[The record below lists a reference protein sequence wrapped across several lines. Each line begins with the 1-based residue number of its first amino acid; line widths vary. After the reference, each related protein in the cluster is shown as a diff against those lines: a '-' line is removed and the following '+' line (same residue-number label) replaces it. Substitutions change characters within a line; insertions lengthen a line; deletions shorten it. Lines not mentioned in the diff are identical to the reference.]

1 MKLEEVKE
9 LLSAKVLCGESLL
22 DKDVENFY
30 ASDLMSDILATVKE
44 PGILITAMIQP
55 QVVRTTQMLDLIG
68 IIFVNGKIPPEE
80 TLRLANSNE
89 ILIMTTKYSMFE
101 TCGKIYIAINRC
113 ERDR

>member
-9 LLSAKVLCGESLL
+9 VLSAKILCGESLL
-22 DKDVENFY
+22 HRDVEHFY

-44 PGILITAMIQP
+44 PGILITAMTQP

-68 IIFVNGKIPPEE
+68 IIFVNGKTPPEE
-80 TLRLANSNE
+80 TLKLARANE

-101 TCGKIYIAINRC
+101 ACGKLYLALNRC

>member
-9 LLSAKVLCGESLL
+9 LLSARVLCGECML
-22 DKDVENFY
+22 DKDVEHFY

-44 PGILITAMIQP
+44 SGILITAMVQP

-68 IIFVNGKIPPEE
+68 IIFVNGKVPPEE
-80 TLRLANSNE
+80 TLSLARCNE

-101 TCGKIYIAINRC
+101 TCGKIYLALNKC